1 MESAIRNASIKKDD
15 EIRNLKE
22 RILFRNKVL
31 DMFTTL

>member
-1 MESAIRNASIKKDD
+1 MESAIRNATIKKDN

-22 RILFRNKVL
+22 CILCRNKVL